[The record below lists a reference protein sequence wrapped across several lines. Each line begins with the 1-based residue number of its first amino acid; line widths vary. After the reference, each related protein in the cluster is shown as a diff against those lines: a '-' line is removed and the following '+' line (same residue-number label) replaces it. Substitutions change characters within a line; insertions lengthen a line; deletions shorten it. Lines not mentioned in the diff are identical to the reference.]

1 MSAPE
6 LIARCFAA
14 RTASHLSH
22 LATRSYSQHMALQT
36 FYEEIL
42 DATDEFAEV
51 YMGLEGHIDTFPPLK
66 PPTGKPVDYI
76 QELADWLVD
85 NGPDCAEGVSALQS
99 LVDVISAACAH
110 ALYRLKFLG

>member
-6 LIARCFAA
+6 LVARCFAL

-22 LATRSYSQHMALQT
+22 LSTRDYSEHMALQT

-51 YMGLEGHIDTFPPLK
+51 YMGLEGHIATWPTVKL
-66 PPTGKPVDYI
+66 PTGKAVDYI
-76 QELADWLVD
+76 REMADWLEEY
-85 NGPDCAEGVSALQS
+85 GPECAEKNSALQS
-99 LVDVISAACAH
+99 LVDVISTACAH
-110 ALYRLKFLG
+110 ALYRLRFLS